1 MVSSGGSTNGN
12 RLIAIMLGRLE
23 MEVDECIAAYIQLM
37 KKIFRKPSKWNLA
50 ASVFG
55 NIEPRFDA
63 SKLEGAINEVICSC
77 GASPTDLFNDQAERG
92 CRV

>member
-1 MVSSGGSTNGN
+1 
-12 RLIAIMLGRLE
+12 MLGRLE

-63 SKLEGAINEVICSC
+63 SKLEGAINEVIRGQ
-77 GASPTDLFNDQAERG
+77 GASMVEPFNNQAEHG